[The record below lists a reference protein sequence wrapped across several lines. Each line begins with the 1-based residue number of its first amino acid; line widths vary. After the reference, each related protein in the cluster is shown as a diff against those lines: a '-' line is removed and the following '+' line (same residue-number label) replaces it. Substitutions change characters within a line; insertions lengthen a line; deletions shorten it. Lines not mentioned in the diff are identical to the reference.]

1 MKELNYI
8 QTQLNVP
15 KNQKNQ
21 FGNYNYRSLEDIT
34 EAVKPLLLETNCT
47 LTFSDRVV
55 MIGTPFVCK
64 DIVDMGHEEGKNWI
78 PDIREIE
85 TVKGVKFY
93 LVATATLTN
102 AAGETAINEAWA
114 EHPETKKGM
123 DPAQLTGATSSYA
136 RKYAACGLFA
146 IDDNRDPDVTN
157 DGSHH
162 DARRPNAPA
171 RQSHAP
177 KAPAQNQAPVRN
189 QAPAQNQAP
198 VRNQAPAQ
206 NQAPADKR
214 ILFLQKMGVEID
226 EVEDALGKRWADLD
240 EKDNAFLRNVIK
252 IMQQNPNMPFYDAV
266 ERQCIV
272 DADANVEGAAQ

>member
-8 QTQLNVP
+8 QTKLNVP

-55 MIGTPFVCK
+55 MVGTPFVCK

-177 KAPAQNQAPVRN
+177 KAPAQNQAPAKN
-189 QAPAQNQAP
+189 QAPTD
-198 VRNQAPAQ
+198 R
-206 NQAPADKR
+206 R
-214 ILFLQKMGVEID
+214 IVFLQKMGVEIA
-226 EVEDALGKRWADLD
+226 EVEDALGKKWADLD

-252 IMQQNPNMPFYDAV
+252 LMQSNQEMTFFEAV

-272 DADANVEGAAQ
+272 DADANAEGVAQ